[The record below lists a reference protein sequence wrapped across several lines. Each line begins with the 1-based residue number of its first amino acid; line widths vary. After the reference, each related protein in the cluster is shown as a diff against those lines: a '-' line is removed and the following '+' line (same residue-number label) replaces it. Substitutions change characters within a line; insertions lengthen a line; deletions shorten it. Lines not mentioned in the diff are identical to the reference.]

1 MNYYIVCD
9 EDKTTKWN
17 KKDINICNIVPR
29 IEQVLAQYKTPNGIT
44 PKKVGN
50 MEYANFIVR
59 VDDDIPG
66 DRFIEGFSMKSNIK
80 DIIQKKQDKNEYET
94 IKPVL
99 FINFTTANNLDLWEY
114 SLGSF
119 PNNHT
124 VLNLSGYKI
133 GNYDN
138 ILQTENKELTKF
150 MKALNPD
157 LKFTPMPTN
166 NWKILYWFLGFV
178 AICLIAFGLYRLY
191 KKYKKQS

>member
-9 EDKTTKWN
+9 ENETIKWN
-17 KKDINICNIVPR
+17 NEHINICNIVPR
-29 IEQVLAQYKTPNGIT
+29 IEQVLSQYKTPNGIT

-50 MEYANFIVR
+50 MEDANFIVR
-59 VDDDIPG
+59 IDTDISG
-66 DRFIEGFSMKSNIK
+66 DRFLEFLSMKSNIK
-80 DIIQKKQDKNEYET
+80 DAIQYKEKEYMT
-94 IKPVL
+94 SKPVL
-99 FINFTTANNLDLWEY
+99 FINFTEANNKDLWEY
-114 SLGSF
+114 STGSF

-124 VLNLSGYKI
+124 VLHLSGYII

-138 ILQTENKELTKF
+138 ILQTKNTQLTNF
-150 MKALNPD
+150 MEALNPD